1 MIERAVTVR
10 KWWSSQLDRH
20 IGSSAVFIRCRSL
33 VELASLVWMFC
44 RQDWG
49 SRYDDPLHDK
59 HAFGPNRDKG
69 HLGSCSSPLP
79 AQPLQNSE

>member
-33 VELASLVWMFC
+33 VEFGQPSLDVLVGKIG
-44 RQDWG
+44 R

-59 HAFGPNRDKG
+59 HAFGPEPR
-69 HLGSCSSPLP
+69 
-79 AQPLQNSE
+79 